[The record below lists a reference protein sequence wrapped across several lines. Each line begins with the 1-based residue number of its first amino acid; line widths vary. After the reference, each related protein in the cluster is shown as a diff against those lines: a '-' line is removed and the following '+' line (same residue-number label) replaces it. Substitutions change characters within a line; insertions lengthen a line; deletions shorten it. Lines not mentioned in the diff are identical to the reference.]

1 MSARGTKR
9 FTPKRDMTFS
19 GEKFKK
25 MQEERKKELGD
36 RYVTMG
42 RGTRKVKISD
52 IKETKVASAKGRYI
66 SKCLDEIQDLL
77 LIFVI

>member
-25 MQEERKKELGD
+25 MQEEKKKALGD
-36 RYVTMG
+36 RYITMG
-42 RGTRKVKISD
+42 RGTKKVKISD
-52 IKETKVASAKGRYI
+52 IKETKVPSAKGRYV
-66 SKCLDEIQDLL
+66 SMGRGTGRRKVQ
-77 LIFVI
+77 

>member
-25 MQEERKKELGD
+25 MQEERKKALGD
-36 RYVTMG
+36 SYVTMG

-52 IKETKVASAKGRYI
+52 IKETKTASAKGRYI
-66 SKCLDEIQDLL
+66 SMGRGTRRRKIE
-77 LIFVI
+77 

>member
-25 MQEERKKELGD
+25 LQEEKKKALGD
-36 RYVTMG
+36 AYITVG
-42 RGTRKVKISD
+42 RGTKKVKISD
-52 IKETKVASAKGRYI
+52 LKSTKTVSAKGRYVSMGRGTGRRRI
-66 SKCLDEIQDLL
+66 D
-77 LIFVI
+77 

>member
-25 MQEERKKELGD
+25 LQEEKKKALGD
-36 RYVTMG
+36 AYITVG
-42 RGTRKVKISD
+42 RGTKKVKISD
-52 IKETKVASAKGRYI
+52 LKTTKTASAKGRYVSMGRGTGRRRI
-66 SKCLDEIQDLL
+66 E
-77 LIFVI
+77 

>member
-25 MQEERKKELGD
+25 MQEEKKKALGD
-36 RYVTMG
+36 AYISMG

-52 IKETKVASAKGRYI
+52 IKETKTASAKGRYI
-66 SKCLDEIQDLL
+66 STGRGTRRRKVE
-77 LIFVI
+77 

>member
-19 GEKFKK
+19 GEKYKK
-25 MQEERKKELGD
+25 MQEEKKKALGD

-42 RGTRKVKISD
+42 RGTRKVKVSD
-52 IKETKVASAKGRYI
+52 IKETKVPSAKGRYV
-66 SKCLDEIQDLL
+66 SMGRGTSRRKVQ
-77 LIFVI
+77 